1 MTLENYKS
9 FKSLVY
15 NAKTIKTYYLGLL
28 SSFSM
33 YEIRKKRE
41 TIYNFKKDLYKL
53 GKYMDEWKVDKI
65 WEYLNDDISYID
77 LFMLRNL

>member
-1 MTLENYKS
+1 MILDNYKS

-33 YEIRKKRE
+33 YEIKKE
-41 TIYNFKKDLYKL
+41 IEAIYNFKRELYKL
-53 GKYMDEWKVDKI
+53 EKYMDEWKVDKI